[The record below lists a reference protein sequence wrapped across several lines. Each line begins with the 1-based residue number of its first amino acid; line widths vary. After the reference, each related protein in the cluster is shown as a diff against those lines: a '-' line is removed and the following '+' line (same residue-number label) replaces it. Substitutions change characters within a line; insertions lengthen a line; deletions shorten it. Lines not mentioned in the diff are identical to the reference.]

1 MLPIFNG
8 LRDLNMWTVLFRMV
22 VAFICGSVIG
32 IERTYSNKPA
42 GFRTHI
48 LVTIGATIASMTGM
62 YLYLVLK
69 LPTDISRM
77 GTQVIAGLGFIGT
90 GTIIVTRE
98 KTVSGLTTAAGLWV
112 AGIIGLAI
120 GAGFYEGAIITFLI
134 TLFVETTVSEL
145 GRFIT
150 KPGRLKIALSY
161 YYRHDLG
168 QVMSY
173 LKEKQINVVNLQI
186 TGNNEDIEGKF
197 YSVLMTLN
205 PRYPVD
211 ENELVTALSSMDG
224 IISAG
229 KLDK

>member
-8 LRDLNMWTVLFRMV
+8 LRDINMWTVLFRMV

>member
-173 LKEKQINVVNLQI
+173 LKEKQINIVNLQI

>member
-205 PRYPVD
+205 PRHPVD

>member
-8 LRDLNMWTVLFRMV
+8 LRDINMWTVLFRMV

-205 PRYPVD
+205 PRHPVD

>member
-161 YYRHDLG
+161 
-168 QVMSY
+168 
-173 LKEKQINVVNLQI
+173 
-186 TGNNEDIEGKF
+186 
-197 YSVLMTLN
+197 
-205 PRYPVD
+205 
-211 ENELVTALSSMDG
+211 
-224 IISAG
+224 
-229 KLDK
+229 

>member
-77 GTQVIAGLGFIGT
+77 GTQ
-90 GTIIVTRE
+90 
-98 KTVSGLTTAAGLWV
+98 AA
-112 AGIIGLAI
+112 
-120 GAGFYEGAIITFLI
+120 TM
-134 TLFVETTVSEL
+134 
-145 GRFIT
+145 T
-150 KPGRLKIALSY
+150 KPPSK
-161 YYRHDLG
+161 
-168 QVMSY
+168 
-173 LKEKQINVVNLQI
+173 
-186 TGNNEDIEGKF
+186 
-197 YSVLMTLN
+197 LN
-205 PRYPVD
+205 
-211 ENELVTALSSMDG
+211 A
-224 IISAG
+224 
-229 KLDK
+229 

>member
-8 LRDLNMWTVLFRMV
+8 LRDINMWTVLFRMV

-173 LKEKQINVVNLQI
+173 LKEKQINIVNLQI

-205 PRYPVD
+205 PRHPVD

>member
-90 GTIIVTRE
+90 GTIIITRE

-145 GRFIT
+145 GRFIN

-173 LKEKQINVVNLQI
+173 LKEKQINIVNLQI